1 MNHVSARLASVAIG
15 IAAALVIVAIAIV
28 PFLTPG
34 WVAFE
39 QDRAQATAWTGFTSA
54 QLRTATDAILGDLVL
69 GGDFAV
75 TVDEQPVLNDRE
87 RSHMADVRTVFRG
100 LWLLAAVGVV
110 TLVVAGLRRER
121 ARMWM
126 AIRRGALGLTVGVVL
141 VGVVAAVAFD
151 QLFEAFHVLF
161 FPAGTYL
168 FDPSTDRLVQLFP
181 FQFWEETALVVGGVI
196 VALALGVAF
205 VAGRRMRV
213 QRTER
218 VGADRS
224 VAMDAAS

>member
-1 MNHVSARLASVAIG
+1 
-15 IAAALVIVAIAIV
+15 
-28 PFLTPG
+28 
-34 WVAFE
+34 
-39 QDRAQATAWTGFTSA
+39 
-54 QLRTATDAILGDLVL
+54 
-69 GGDFAV
+69 
-75 TVDEQPVLNDRE
+75 
-87 RSHMADVRTVFRG
+87 
-100 LWLLAAVGVV
+100 
-110 TLVVAGLRRER
+110 
-121 ARMWM
+121 MWM

-196 VALALGVAF
+196 VALALVVAF

-213 QRTER
+213 QRMER

-224 VAMDAAS
+224 VALDSAS